1 MYEYLDRELWGSRGW
16 DGDSREPVLR
26 GRGMLVVSWH
36 AFTLGAVGKGRSGLN
51 KCGNIG
57 CKHRFTPTGYAT
69 DQEPGGGCVASCF
82 VAHVPPRAMPF
93 RP

>member
-1 MYEYLDRELWGSRGW
+1 MYESLDRELWGYDRGW
-16 DGDSREPVLR
+16 DGNNKGALPR

-36 AFTLGAVGKGRSGLN
+36 AFTLGATGNGKSGLN

-57 CKHRFTPTGYAT
+57 LQTLVYSCRLCNR
-69 DQEPGGGCVASCF
+69 PGA
-82 VAHVPPRAMPF
+82 